1 MSVQRKLLVQRFTGE
16 AREAL
21 VIVDDNVTPGL
32 QLEFCPN
39 GAFMAAKARRVDPKS
54 YAEMLTLSHMLLTED
69 DARELFN
76 FLGIW
81 LHKPR

>member
-1 MSVQRKLLVQRFTGE
+1 MSVQRKLLAQSFTGE

-32 QLEFCPN
+32 QLEFCPS
-39 GAFMAAKARRVDPKS
+39 GAFMVAKSRRADPAN
-54 YAEMLTLSHMLLTED
+54 YEEMLTLSHMLLTED

-81 LHKPR
+81 LHKTR